1 MDETMMQKI
10 LLVDDRPE
18 NILVLESTLDNPVLE
33 FVKANSGEEAL
44 RQLLRND
51 ISLILLDVQMPGMD
65 GFEAATLIRGNPATK
80 HIPIIF
86 VSAISKEQKH
96 IFKGYASGAI
106 DYIFKPFD
114 PDILR
119 SKVQILLEFD
129 KNRRMV
135 EAQNLQLRD
144 AKRNTDGI
152 LNNVKE
158 GLFLLNDEFC
168 VLPQYSSALE
178 TILGRDNLA
187 GKPLLGI
194 LNGAVAEEIEE
205 ACKEFLEISF
215 DPSVDGEALL
225 ELNPLSEFEFHSL
238 NGQKMQNDLKYLE
251 MDCRRIYADDRIDKL
266 IFTVTDKT
274 EKILLRQKLEK
285 VESESRRQMDCLLG
299 ILHVDPELLTDFMDS
314 LERDIDE
321 SKQMLT
327 KIPQDPNADAMLE
340 QMFRHM
346 HQIKGNAAIMD
357 LNLFMNEAH
366 HAEEIITDLR
376 KQNTFNKETLKPLC
390 RCLENISDGVGE
402 INQLLSQLHHIYKYF
417 RPKRAYEIELII
429 RAVKNLCKNL
439 QESTGKQVE
448 LIYNNFDGVSIPYD
462 NRLDLKDIFVQL
474 TRNAFHH
481 GIESAAERK
490 KLQKASTGR
499 ITIETF
505 KSDDQIGF
513 SYRDD
518 GRGLQLEK
526 IKKQAI
532 KSGKWK
538 QDEIKKWSDEKVCE
552 LIFEPGITT
561 ANSASTAAGRG
572 VGMDVIRQMVNRLGG
587 TISINSEPGK
597 YTEFIISFP
606 KPEQS
611 A

>member
-1 MDETMMQKI
+1 MMQKI

-18 NILVLESTLDNPVLE
+18 NILVLESSLENPVLE

-65 GFEAATLIRGNPATK
+65 GFETATLIRGNPATR

-135 EAQNLQLRD
+135 EAQNVQLTD

-158 GLFLLNDEFC
+158 GLFLLDDDFC

-178 TILGRDNLA
+178 TILGENDLA

-215 DPSVDGEALL
+215 DTEVDGEALT
-225 ELNPLSEFEFHSL
+225 ELNPLSEIEFRSL
-238 NGQKMQNDLKYLE
+238 NQQKMRNGVKYLE

-274 EKILLRQKLEK
+274 EKILLKQKLQK

-299 ILHVDPELLTDFMDS
+299 ILHVDPELLKDFMDS
-314 LERDIDE
+314 LERDIAE
-321 SKQMLT
+321 SKQMLA
-327 KIPQDPNADAMLE
+327 KIPQTPKADEMLE

-366 HAEEIITDLR
+366 RAEELIADLR
-376 KQNTFNKETLKPLC
+376 KNKLYATDNLKPLC
-390 RCLENISDGVGE
+390 QCLENISDGVGE

-417 RPKRAYEIELII
+417 RPKRSYEIELII

-439 QESTGKQVE
+439 QESTGKEVE
-448 LIYNNFDGVSIPYD
+448 LVYNNFDGVSIPYD
-462 NRLDLKDIFVQL
+462 SRLDLKDIFVQL

-481 GIESAAERK
+481 GIESTAERK
-490 KLQKASTGR
+490 KSKKKPSGT

-505 KSDDQIGF
+505 KSEELIGF
-513 SYRDD
+513 SFKDD
-518 GRGLQLEK
+518 GRGLQLAK

-532 KSGKWK
+532 KSGKWQK
-538 QDEIKKWSDEKVCE
+538 EEIEKWPEEKVRG

-572 VGMDVIRQMVNRLGG
+572 VYTLVNLLK
-587 TISINSEPGK
+587 S
-597 YTEFIISFP
+597 
-606 KPEQS
+606 
-611 A
+611 